1 MDFPGSEITERRIEQ
16 NSVQDEQYKKLEI
29 PVGSG
34 VRAQEIFSPTAGK
47 IIPLQQVSDEVFK
60 NDIVGK
66 GIGILPELPAI
77 YSPVNGIVK
86 YIPKTKHA
94 VLILSEDG
102 AQVLIHIGLE
112 TVNLKGQ
119 FFNSFVQT
127 NDKVKVGEMLLRF
140 DLKAIE
146 GLGYSTVIPVVI
158 TNSSEYSRVEA
169 TSKERISVSDCLI
182 NVFK

>member
-1 MDFPGSEITERRIEQ
+1 MNFLGRKITEHRNRQIPI
-16 NSVQDEQYKKLEI
+16 QDEQPENTEI
-29 PVGSG
+29 HVGS
-34 VRAQEIFSPTAGK
+34 ELNSLKIYSPAAGT

-60 NDIVGK
+60 NEIVGK

-94 VLILSEDG
+94 VLVLSEDG
-102 AQVLIHIGLE
+102 MQVLIHIGID

-119 FFNSFVQT
+119 FFKSIVQM
-127 NDKVKVGEMLLRF
+127 NDKVQVGDKLIQF
-140 DLKAIE
+140 NLKEIK

-158 TNSSEYSRVEA
+158 TNSSEYYRVEV
-169 TSKERISVSDCLI
+169 TRKERIGVSDCLI
-182 NVFK
+182 DVFK